1 MNQNSITTRI
11 TDQANEYFQ
20 VNYKNR
26 FQGARMA
33 LECYPSLREESR
45 RSLKGIF
52 TQEELA
58 LVIVSHQGELLDG
71 KELASRRMFEGFLA
85 DYWDKNKEQ
94 HLTVDFAPFIKK
106 IRKLGCFERFI
117 LRELAY
123 GHWNNPGVPVFMDLL
138 EELV

>member
-11 TDQANEYFQ
+11 TDQANDYFSD
-20 VNYKNR
+20 NYKNR
-26 FQGARMA
+26 FQGSRIA
-33 LECYPSLREESR
+33 LECYPSLREEAR
-45 RSLKGIF
+45 ATLKGAF

-58 LVIVSHQGELLDG
+58 MIIVAHQGEVMDG

-85 DYWDKNKEQ
+85 DYWEQ
-94 HLTVDFAPFIKK
+94 HKDLHITVDFVSLIGK
-106 IRKLGCFERFI
+106 IRKLGCFERFV

-123 GHWNNPGVPVFMDLL
+123 GLYTNPGVEGLL